1 MYNDVAEIEE
11 VPGNTRKS
19 QEESP
24 GSQSKNQKE
33 SCGSPIVL
41 GVLGAFAELPGG
53 AIWVREVVRE
63 GCYQGSWLI
72 NPGLARS
79 VGHIYVDLLLN
90 I

>member
-1 MYNDVAEIEE
+1 M
-11 VPGNTRKS
+11 G
-19 QEESP
+19 
-24 GSQSKNQKE
+24 
-33 SCGSPIVL
+33 VL
-41 GVLGAFAELPGG
+41 GVITELPGG